1 LGANETIH
9 SETRVNTIIP
19 RDRIG
24 VLVGPKGSTK
34 SQIQDKLFVDLTI
47 DSESGNVDIGLKEN
61 SPDASNALRAKD
73 LVQAIGRGFSP
84 QRAFN
89 LLIED
94 FTLGIIDLHEFF
106 GKNEAEIRRV
116 DGRIIGREGKTRRI
130 IEQLTGAQ
138 ISVSGHT
145 IAIIGTYDAVS
156 TAKDALEKLISGRQH
171 GTVYKFLR
179 RKRTETKK
187 EKALGL
193 WEGSLPSPRKE

>member
-1 LGANETIH
+1 MTVTQ
-9 SETRVNTIIP
+9 TRVNAIIP
-19 RDRIG
+19 KDRIG
-24 VLVGPKGSTK
+24 VLVGPKGVVKTR
-34 SQIQDKLFVDLTI
+34 IQEKLFVELTI
-47 DSESGNVDIGLKEN
+47 DSESGNVDIALR
-61 SPDASNALRAKD
+61 PDAPDPSNALRAKD
-73 LVQAIGRGFSP
+73 IVQAIGRGFSP
-84 QRAFN
+84 DRAFN

-138 ISVSGHT
+138 LSVSGHT
-145 IAIIGTYDAVS
+145 VSIIGTYDAVS

-179 RKRTETKK
+179 KKRSQTKK

-193 WEGSLPSPRKE
+193 WEGSQPSPRKA